1 MASKVFKISILA
13 SLFLILFLIL
23 LLVYIGWGRP
33 EVREDFRPEVRQE
46 EGREI
51 FAAID
56 PDLEPAFLEL
66 HRTGELRER
75 AEKLWEMM
83 RDCRLCPRVCRVNR
97 LEGETGICRAP
108 GTRLYVASAHAHFG
122 EERPLVGKGGSGTI
136 FFSHC
141 PLRCVFC
148 INWEVSHRG
157 RGHEISIEGLAEVML
172 ELQRRGVHNINLVTP
187 NHYLAHI
194 VKALDLAADLGLRL
208 PIVFNTCSWVP
219 LEILK
224 LLDGVID
231 IYLADIKFWCGEVA
245 ARLAMGAKCYP
256 EVAKAALLEMH
267 RQVGVAKPGEDG
279 LMTRG
284 LMIRHLVMPNNAAGS
299 VEIMEWIAGNLPK
312 DTYINIM
319 AQFRPVFRSHEFPEI
334 ARRITAEEYRQVV
347 ERAKEL
353 GLTNLDIQ
361 GWWWLR

>member
-1 MASKVFKISILA
+1 MASKVFKISILS
-13 SLFLILFLIL
+13 SLFLILV
-23 LLVYIGWGRP
+23 LVYIGWGRA
-33 EVREDFRPEVRQE
+33 EVREDFHPEVRPE
-46 EGREI
+46 EDRGI

-56 PDLEPAFLEL
+56 PDFEPAFLEL

-75 AEKLWEMM
+75 AERLWEMM
-83 RDCRLCPRVCRVNR
+83 RSCRLCPRDCKVNR
-97 LEGETGICRAP
+97 IEGETGICRAP
-108 GTRLYVASAHAHFG
+108 GTRLYIASVHPHFG
-122 EERPLVGKGGSGTI
+122 EERPLVGRGGSGTI

-141 PLRCVFC
+141 ALRCVFC
-148 INWEVSHRG
+148 INWEVSHKG
-157 RGHEISIEGLAEVML
+157 RGKETSIEELADMML
-172 ELQRRGVHNINLVTP
+172 ELQRKGVHNINLVTP
-187 NHYLAHI
+187 NHYVAHI
-194 VKALDLAADLGLRL
+194 VKALDLAADWGLRL

-245 ARLAMGAKCYP
+245 ARLAAGAKCYP
-256 EVAKAALLEMH
+256 EVAKVALLEMH
-267 RQVGVAKPGEDG
+267 RQVGVAKPGEDD
-279 LMTRG
+279 LITRG

-299 VEIMEWIAGNLPK
+299 VEIMEWIAENLPK

-319 AQFRPVFRSHEFPEI
+319 SQYRPVFRAHEFPEI
-334 ARRITAEEYRQVV
+334 ARRITSDEYQQVV

-361 GWWWLR
+361 GFWWL